1 MMSVHPLPLLPLVI
15 RILVL
20 QFHIRM
26 CSLHFDICDD
36 FDKHRFK
43 AIWFPLFFFSFLWH
57 CWLAHLLLLYLNL
70 IFTCRLTK

>member
-43 AIWFPLFFFSFLWH
+43 AIWFPLFFFLFS
-57 CWLAHLLLLYLNL
+57 LALLAGSLA
-70 IFTCRLTK
+70 FTLFKSYFHMSPN